1 MRKLFFIK
9 DVDDIYKDVLV
20 NLVIL
25 WIVEMKVLIVK
36 NLVIYLLSKVLD
48 LVFFEEEFRN
58 MKGVRG
64 LDKYK
69 MDVFKGICKLNV
81 V

>member
-1 MRKLFFIK
+1 
-9 DVDDIYKDVLV
+9 
-20 NLVIL
+20 
-25 WIVEMKVLIVK
+25 MKVLIVK
-36 NLVIYLLSKVLD
+36 NLVIYLLNKVLD
-48 LVFFEEEFRN
+48 LVFFEEDFWN

>member
-1 MRKLFFIK
+1 MFFIK
-9 DVDDIYKDVLV
+9 EDVDNIYIDVLV

>member
-1 MRKLFFIK
+1 MFIIK
-9 DVDDIYKDVLV
+9 DVDNIYIDVLV
-20 NLVIL
+20 NLIIL

-58 MKGVRG
+58 MKCVRG

>member
-1 MRKLFFIK
+1 MIFIK
-9 DVDDIYKDVLV
+9 MFW
-20 NLVIL
+20 
-25 WIVEMKVLIVK
+25 WIEK
-36 NLVIYLLSKVLD
+36 
-48 LVFFEEEFRN
+48 EFWN

-69 MDVFKGICKLNV
+69 MDVFKGICILNV

>member
-1 MRKLFFIK
+1 MFFIK

-36 NLVIYLLSKVLD
+36 NLVIYLLNKVLD
-48 LVFFEEEFRN
+48 LFWN

-69 MDVFKGICKLNV
+69 MDIFKGIFKLNV

>member
-1 MRKLFFIK
+1 MYIIK
-9 DVDDIYKDVLV
+9 DVDNIYIDVLV

>member
-48 LVFFEEEFRN
+48 LVFFEEFRN

>member
-1 MRKLFFIK
+1 
-9 DVDDIYKDVLV
+9 
-20 NLVIL
+20 
-25 WIVEMKVLIVK
+25 MKVLIVK

-58 MKGVRG
+58 MKGVRE